1 MSSPTIQTMLGR
13 FAGAGSAAGK
23 ASAAAISMAPK
34 KTFMAHDHNGFRG
47 SQTEQSRA
55 SEFNSLW
62 PLRLCG
68 CVLSLQTAIDNDPRT
83 TDNEAMNEATNPTP
97 PTPSNTTEQIIWEGS
112 SSQVRNL
119 HIYLLCA
126 LFCWLVVPIIYAI
139 VKWIQLR
146 CRRYEITTQ
155 RVRIRQGVFS
165 KRTDELELYRVKDSI
180 VLEPFWQRLFGVG
193 NIVISTNDTT
203 TPTITLEALPNA
215 RETREKLRSA
225 TEECRDRKRVRV
237 AELE

>member
-1 MSSPTIQTMLGR
+1 
-13 FAGAGSAAGK
+13 
-23 ASAAAISMAPK
+23 
-34 KTFMAHDHNGFRG
+34 
-47 SQTEQSRA
+47 
-55 SEFNSLW
+55 
-62 PLRLCG
+62 
-68 CVLSLQTAIDNDPRT
+68 
-83 TDNEAMNEATNPTP
+83 MNEDTTGAPAA
-97 PTPSNTTEQIIWEGS
+97 PSAEEVIWTGS

-126 LFCWLVVPIIYAI
+126 LLCVLIIPIIYAI

-146 CRRYEITTQ
+146 CRVYELTTQ

-165 KRTDELELYRVKDSI
+165 KRTDELELYRVKDST

-203 TPTITLEALPNA
+203 NPTLTLEALPHA
-215 RETREKLRSA
+215 RDIREKLRA
-225 TEECRDRKRVRV
+225 AIEDCRDRKRVRI

>member
-1 MSSPTIQTMLGR
+1 
-13 FAGAGSAAGK
+13 
-23 ASAAAISMAPK
+23 
-34 KTFMAHDHNGFRG
+34 
-47 SQTEQSRA
+47 
-55 SEFNSLW
+55 
-62 PLRLCG
+62 
-68 CVLSLQTAIDNDPRT
+68 
-83 TDNEAMNEATNPTP
+83 MNEATNPIP
-97 PTPSNTTEQIIWEGS
+97 PNPPGPTEQVIWEGS

-126 LFCWLVVPIIYAI
+126 LFCWLIVPIVYAL

-180 VLEPFWQRLFGVG
+180 VLEPFWQRLFGLG
-193 NIVISTNDTT
+193 NIVISTNDET

-215 RETREKLRSA
+215 GETREKLRSA

>member
-1 MSSPTIQTMLGR
+1 
-13 FAGAGSAAGK
+13 
-23 ASAAAISMAPK
+23 
-34 KTFMAHDHNGFRG
+34 
-47 SQTEQSRA
+47 
-55 SEFNSLW
+55 
-62 PLRLCG
+62 
-68 CVLSLQTAIDNDPRT
+68 
-83 TDNEAMNEATNPTP
+83 MNEDTNPVATNTP
-97 PTPSNTTEQIIWEGS
+97 EQIIWEGS

-165 KRTDELELYRVKDSI
+165 KRTDELELYRVKDST
-180 VLEPFWQRLFGVG
+180 VLEPFWQRMFGIG
-193 NIVISTNDTT
+193 NIVITTNDTT
-203 TPTITLEALPNA
+203 TPTLTLEALPNA
-215 RETREKLRSA
+215 PETREKLRA
-225 TEECRDRKRVRV
+225 AIEECRDRKRVRI